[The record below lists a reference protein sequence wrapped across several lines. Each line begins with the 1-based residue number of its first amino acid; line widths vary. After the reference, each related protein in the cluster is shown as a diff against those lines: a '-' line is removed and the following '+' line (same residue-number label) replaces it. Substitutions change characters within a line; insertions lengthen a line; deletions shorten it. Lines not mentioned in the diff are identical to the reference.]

1 MSKEAI
7 AQVVDSYYVNM
18 SGMNSEEVVK
28 NFAED
33 AVVCDPVGKPP
44 NKIED
49 FPKFYQMLSMV
60 FEKLEVT
67 KNNVFISGNG
77 AAVKWTLNA
86 TGKNGKQATAEGISV
101 FEINEDGKIQQL
113 SSYWDDDAMMAQ
125 IRN

>member
-1 MSKEAI
+1 
-7 AQVVDSYYVNM
+7 
-18 SGMNSEEVVK
+18 
-28 NFAED
+28 
-33 AVVCDPVGKPP
+33 
-44 NKIED
+44 
-49 FPKFYQMLSMV
+49 MV

-101 FEINEDGKIQQL
+101 FDINEDGKIQQL

>member
-1 MSKEAI
+1 MSNEAI

-18 SGMNSEEVVK
+18 SAMNAEGVVK

-33 AVVCDPVGKPP
+33 AVICDPAGKPP
-44 NKIED
+44 NKLED
-49 FPKFYQMLSMV
+49 FPKFYEILSMV

-67 KNNVFISGNG
+67 KNNVFISGSG

-101 FEINEDGKIQQL
+101 FEINEDGKIKQL
-113 SSYWDDDAMMAQ
+113 FSYWDDDAMMAQ
-125 IRN
+125 IKG